1 MYTPHQHRHSQRSL
15 RKLHVEVLEDRCLL
29 STYTLTD
36 LGSLGGP
43 YSVANAIN
51 DAGQV
56 AGGSLPT
63 GGSHSHPFLWDSI
76 NGMQDL
82 GVLHEVPNIVVT
94 SAGLGIN
101 SQGVVVG
108 EAAVDSLRFHAFLY
122 QDGILTDLAALAGL
136 DPRAN
141 SAAYGINDAGEAVG
155 FAFFGNGE
163 EHAFFWDGTNP
174 AQDLGTFGGSISFA
188 YGVNSSGQVVG
199 TAEFPGDEGRDAFLW
214 DNENGLQDLQIPGVA
229 TAINDAGQIVGGSG
243 RAFLYSAG
251 NVTDLGSPAGF
262 SESIALAI
270 NNLGQIVGYA
280 RGSDQL
286 HHHAFVYADGAM
298 TDLNDLIPT
307 GTGLTINEATG
318 INDAGQ
324 IVGFAADQGFHFH
337 AVLLT
342 PDDGSALRGER
353 AVGRLLASGM
363 AAPNVVATAPS
374 PQALPAPL
382 RPAAETM
389 TLLPGE
395 AKLCEATD
403 TVFASSHRTH
413 IPGPGDGFEIKEMEL
428 GLALVPPS

>member
-1 MYTPHQHRHSQRSL
+1 
-15 RKLHVEVLEDRCLL
+15 
-29 STYTLTD
+29 
-36 LGSLGGP
+36 
-43 YSVANAIN
+43 
-51 DAGQV
+51 
-56 AGGSLPT
+56 
-63 GGSHSHPFLWDSI
+63 LWDTT

-82 GVLHEVPNIVVT
+82 GVLQEVPNTVVP

-108 EAAVDSLRFHAFLY
+108 QAAVDSLRFHAFLY
-122 QDGILTDLAALAGL
+122 QDGTMTDLAALAGL

-141 SAAYGINDAGEAVG
+141 SAAYGINDAGQAVG

-188 YGVNSSGQVVG
+188 YGINASGQVVG

-214 DNENGLQDLQIPGVA
+214 DNENGLQDLHIPGVA

-243 RAFLYSAG
+243 HAFLYSAG

>member
-1 MYTPHQHRHSQRSL
+1 
-15 RKLHVEVLEDRCLL
+15 L

-36 LGSLGGP
+36 LGTLGGP

-51 DAGQV
+51 NAGQV
-56 AGGSLPT
+56 AGGSLPA
-63 GGSHSHPFLWDSI
+63 GAPSGHPFLWDAT

-82 GVLHEVPNIVVT
+82 GVLHEVSNTVVT

-108 EAAVDSLRFHAFLY
+108 QSAVDSLRFHAFLY
-122 QDGILTDLAALAGL
+122 QDGMMTDLAALAGL

-199 TAEFPGDEGRDAFLW
+199 TADFPGDEGRDAFLW
-214 DNENGLQDLQIPGVA
+214 DNTNGLQDLHLPGSA
-229 TAINDAGQIVGGSG
+229 NAINDAGQIVGFSG
-243 RAFLYSAG
+243 HAFLYSDG
-251 NVTDLGSPAGF
+251 QVTDLGTLPGF
-262 SESIALAI
+262 RFGSAAAAI
-270 NNLGQIVGYA
+270 NNSGQIVGEA
-280 RGSDQL
+280 LGGDIL
-286 HHHAFVYADGAM
+286 HDHAFVYADGTM
-298 TDLNDLIPT
+298 TDLNDLIPPDT
-307 GTGLTINEATG
+307 ALTMVQATG

-324 IVGFAADQGFHFH
+324 IVGFATDRQSDFH

-342 PDDGSALRGER
+342 PDDGSAPRVERG
-353 AVGRLLASGM
+353 VGRLLASGA
-363 AAPNVVATAPS
+363 AAPRVVATALS

-382 RPAAETM
+382 RPAPETV
-389 TLLPGE
+389 TLLPAE
-395 AKLCEATD
+395 AKLREATD
-403 TVFASSHRTH
+403 TVFASSLRAQT
-413 IPGPGDGFEIKEMEL
+413 PTPATEWDLTELEL
-428 GLALVPPS
+428 GPTPMLSL